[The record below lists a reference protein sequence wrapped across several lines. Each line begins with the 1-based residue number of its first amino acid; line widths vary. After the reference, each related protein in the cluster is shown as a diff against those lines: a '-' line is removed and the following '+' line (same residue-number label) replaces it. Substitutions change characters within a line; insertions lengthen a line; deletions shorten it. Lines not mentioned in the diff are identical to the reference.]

1 MSFPAV
7 EELTSRP
14 KLFLKP
20 AAAAQSFRKI
30 VGEWQRRRRS
40 RTELARMTD
49 RALWDLGYTRC
60 DAEAE
65 TRKPFW
71 TP

>member
-1 MSFPAV
+1 MSFPV
-7 EELTSRP
+7 VQDFTPRS
-14 KLFLKP
+14 KP
-20 AAAAQSFRKI
+20 VLEPSAAAYSIRKL

-40 RTELARMTD
+40 RAELARMTD
-49 RALWDLGYTRC
+49 RALLDLGYTRC

-71 TP
+71 AR